1 MVRFS
6 SGGGRGSGRHLPRTV
21 EVTTEGEQARIERT
35 EQEPGV
41 DLVRVAFSLPLSAVP
56 APVTLSFRHPL
67 TDVQGLWRADYQ
79 PERIFD
85 RTLEP
90 PVGVVPHERHA
101 RRARRLRL
109 RAVGREPD
117 HLRLVAT
124 RAGGRPA
131 VRARRSRARLHRPAP
146 ARAARAAGRGC
157 HDDRRP
163 PRSDRRPEA
172 VVIATP
178 PVPNS

>member
-21 EVTTEGEQARIERT
+21 EVTTEGEQAQIERT
-35 EQEPGV
+35 DQEPGV

-131 VRARRSRARLHRPAP
+131 CERVGRVHDCTGRLRRELRVRLGGGVTTIDVPRAGIVDLRL
-146 ARAARAAGRGC
+146 
-157 HDDRRP
+157 
-163 PRSDRRPEA
+163 S
-172 VVIATP
+172 
-178 PVPNS
+178 